1 MTENEYKT
9 EILCLRG
16 KLLTIARSYL
26 GDATL
31 QAEDVVQDVFI
42 RLWQMRGRV
51 TTPAGPLATVMVR
64 NLCIDQLRMRQRES
78 EACALADFSA
88 DSRAQMMDKVLDSVG
103 SLPPTLQ
110 TVFRLR
116 HIEGKEI
123 SEIASATESTE
134 QAVRKALSRARMA
147 IRDNFTRK
155 GGING

>member
-26 GDATL
+26 GASTL
-31 QAEDVVQDVFI
+31 EAEDIVQDVFI

-88 DSRAQMMDKVLDSVG
+88 DNRAQMMDKVLDSVG

-123 SEIASATESTE
+123 SEIASATGSTE